1 MAANDKNDLLIQ
13 IANELP
19 DNTNGDINPS
29 NIRTT
34 ESAMVTYNV
43 NTEELTQQDVQGV
56 IEFKAIPTINGDDVS
71 TAVKLDSEI
80 VVKVAADFGVVDSTK
95 VYLLDGIVDFTGTGL
110 NIEVPA
116 GGINIIGS
124 TFNVSGLICTDVGY
138 TLFTSPVGGSG
149 DVLRERLFIEISGA
163 GSQVYDLTDST
174 GLHAIEEDR
183 VNYNNCTSLGTITD
197 YRQGLEA
204 GTGRFGGTPEL
215 TLAGTWLGGYFIDTS
230 IVRNLSNSAFTL
242 YKAGAGFT
250 MASRF
255 RSNQNIDL
263 PALASFLDF
272 APANF
277 TNPSTLQLEQCIIT
291 RNGASDASDSNLT
304 PNILS
309 SDLQSSWTGNNGLS
323 NTFPGGE
330 LNITAETTTTIV
342 SSGVFVDLAGTYA
355 TSDLQ
360 HFDEPTN
367 GQLRHLGSS
376 PLDFKVG
383 GQLVLECSSNDE
395 VDVKLVIFRDATTSF
410 EDGKTLR
417 RVINN
422 LQGGRDVA
430 YFVLDDNVTLNQN
443 DYIKIQVANVAATNN
458 ITAEID
464 SYINVGAR

>member
-1 MAANDKNDLLIQ
+1 MAANDKNDLLVQ
-13 IANELP
+13 IATELP
-19 DNTNGDINPS
+19 DNSNGDINPS

-34 ESAMVTYNV
+34 ESAMVTYSV
-43 NTEELTQQDVQGV
+43 NMEELTKQDIQGP
-56 IEFKAIPTINGDDVS
+56 IEFKTIPTINGDDVS

-80 VVKVAADFGVVDSTK
+80 VVKVAADFGTVDSTK
-95 VYLLDGIVDFTGTGL
+95 VYLLDGIIDFTGTGL

-124 TFNVSGLICTDVGY
+124 TFNVSGIICTDTGY

-149 DVLRERLFIEISGA
+149 DVLRERFFIEISGA
-163 GSQVYDLTDST
+163 GSQVYNLTDST
-174 GLHAIEEDR
+174 GFHAIEEDR

-197 YRQGLEA
+197 YRQGLET

-215 TLAGTWLGGYFIDTS
+215 TLAGPWLGGYFIDTS
-230 IVRNLSNSAFTL
+230 IARSLSNSAFTL

-272 APANF
+272 SPANF
-277 TNPSTLQLEQCIIT
+277 INPSTLQLEQCIVT
-291 RNGASDASDSNLT
+291 RNGVSDAGDSNLT
-304 PNILS
+304 PNISS
-309 SDLQSSWTGNNGLS
+309 SDLKSSWSGNNGLN

-330 LNITAETTTTIV
+330 LNITAEVVTTIV
-342 SSGVFVDLAGTYA
+342 SAGAFVDLAGTFTA
-355 TSDLQ
+355 SDLQ
-360 HFDEPTN
+360 HFDEPLN

-376 PLDFKVG
+376 PVDFKVG
-383 GQLVLECSSNDE
+383 GQLVLESSSNDE
-395 VDVKLVIFRDATTSF
+395 VDVKIVIFRDATTSF

-443 DYIKIQVANVAATNN
+443 DYIKIQVANVGATNN